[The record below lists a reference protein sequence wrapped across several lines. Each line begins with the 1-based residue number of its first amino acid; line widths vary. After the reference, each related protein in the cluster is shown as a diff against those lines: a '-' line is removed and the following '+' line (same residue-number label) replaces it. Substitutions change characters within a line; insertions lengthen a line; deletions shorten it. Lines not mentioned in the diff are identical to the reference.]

1 MTRVTSR
8 AVKALASAL
17 VAAAAVAISPTSNA
31 WAADELT
38 SDPRALLVETAQQ
51 PTDLQRILQTL
62 PTVEQEAVKADF
74 WGRTASAIRATRSFS
89 TLRYGTPAYAKWYA
103 FEHITRVYNWDDKQF
118 GCLVSLWTKE
128 SNWRYSAV
136 SKNKKWYGIPQ
147 ATKQV
152 VTSLGLTVQD
162 YMRAPE
168 LQVQAGARYINYR
181 YGSPCAAWKH
191 SSRKGWY

>member
-8 AVKALASAL
+8 AAKALASAL

-74 WGRTASAIRATRSFS
+74 WGRTASAIRAKI
-89 TLRYGTPAYAKWYA
+89 G
-103 FEHITRVYNWDDKQF
+103 
-118 GCLVSLWTKE
+118 
-128 SNWRYSAV
+128 
-136 SKNKKWYGIPQ
+136 
-147 ATKQV
+147 
-152 VTSLGLTVQD
+152 
-162 YMRAPE
+162 RAH
-168 LQVQAGARYINYR
+168 V
-181 YGSPCAAWKH
+181 
-191 SSRKGWY
+191 